1 MIDIQ
6 GIGESL
12 RILLETNEA
21 EFKMVRFQG
30 DERDVNF
37 ANMPYSNIDISR
49 MEPEIRAG
57 SEYVVEGT
65 YIVTVIAL
73 DLSSHNEAA
82 TIRNRLVKSSME
94 IIKANPRFYTDLE
107 SSILGPAQFADAKD
121 EDTGMFMALA
131 TFEVGVIV
139 FVNPL

>member
-12 RILLETNEA
+12 RTLLELNET

-37 ANMPYSNIDISR
+37 SNMPYVNIDISR
-49 MEPEIRAG
+49 IEPEIRAG
-57 SEYVVEGT
+57 SEYVVDGT
-65 YIVTVIAL
+65 YIVTVMGL

-82 TIRNRLVKSSME
+82 TIRNRLVKSAME
-94 IIKANPRFYTDLE
+94 IIKANPRFDTDLE
-107 SSILGPAQFADAKD
+107 TSILGNGQFADAKD
-121 EDTGMFMALA
+121 EDSGSFIALA
-131 TFEVGVIV
+131 TFEVVVRV